1 LQRTTIVETPGDFT
15 EASVRFWANLYAAH
29 DTLSVIE
36 PVTPLPGGDL
46 GDSVSDAGSDADDAS
61 PTGRVGDERRMVN
74 DAHQQ
79 TMLLLFS
86 LQ

>member
-1 LQRTTIVETPGDFT
+1 METPGDFT

-36 PVTPLPGGDL
+36 PVTPLPGDVPGGDL

-79 TMLLLFS
+79 TMLLLFN